1 MPVGTI
7 LSYTGDLNKI
17 PHGWFL
23 CDGTNGTPDLTG
35 RFLEGV
41 TSLPGDFISARLPN
55 IKGTLYTFSAG
66 TSRAFRNS
74 SSRYLKV
81 YGESC
86 DWNIWMEGEITFDA
100 GRYNNIYSDDCNT
113 VQPSAY
119 TVYYIMK
126 VK

>member
-1 MPVGTI
+1 MA
-7 LSYTGDLNKI
+7 DI
-17 PHGWFL
+17 PKGWYL
-23 CDGTNGTPDLTG
+23 CDGSNGTPDLTG

-74 SSRYLKV
+74 SSRYLQV
-81 YGESC
+81 YSEYR
-86 DWNIWMEGEITFDA
+86 DWDIWMEGGITFDA

-119 TVYYIMK
+119 TVYYIIK
-126 VK
+126 II